1 MLGRS
6 NSLKI
11 TIIGAGYVGLVTGA
25 CLSEVGHEV
34 MCVEKLPSKLE
45 ILCRGMSPIYE
56 PGLNELLQKNINENR
71 LFFTDKIEEGI
82 KFSDVIFL
90 CVGTPQGED
99 GKADLSQVE
108 EAVRQIAENMDS
120 YKLIVEKS
128 TVPVNTH
135 KKIEKTVKR
144 YLRNKN
150 IDFDVASNPEFLRE
164 GSAVYDFMNP
174 DRIVVGVN
182 SDRAKEIMEE
192 IYKPFTDRGFPLIIT
207 KTTTAELIK
216 YASNSFLAMKISYI
230 NMVADLCEKV
240 GADIKEVAEG
250 MGYDKRIGKQFLNA
264 GIGYGGSCFPKDVK
278 AFIKIAEEYGL
289 NFSLLKDTDE
299 INKNR
304 RKQFI
309 RKIEEAIWI
318 VKNKNVAIW
327 GLAFKPN
334 TDDIR
339 EAPSIDIVNSLLNM
353 GANLKLY
360 DPQAREHFQ
369 ALFPEQ
375 DRLKYAY
382 DKYEAVKYADV
393 LVILTEWDEFK
404 EADLD
409 KVKSLMHTPIIVDGR
424 NIFDLKEMEEKGFEY
439 YSIGREPL
447 V

>member
-1 MLGRS
+1 MKL
-6 NSLKI
+6 
-11 TIIGAGYVGLVTGA
+11 TIIGAGYVGLVTA
-25 CLSEVGHEV
+25 TCLAEVGHEV
-34 MCVEKLPSKLE
+34 MCVEKISQKLE

-56 PGLNELLQKNINENR
+56 PGLNELLQKNIEEGR
-71 LFFTDKIEEGI
+71 LHFTDDIKEGVD
-82 KFSDVIFL
+82 FSDTIFL

-108 EAVRQIAENMDS
+108 EAVREIAKNMKG

-135 KKIEKTVKR
+135 KRIEQTMKR
-144 YLRNKN
+144 YLKDKS
-150 IDFDVASNPEFLRE
+150 IEFDVASNPEFLRE

-182 SDRAKEIMEE
+182 SERAKQIMEE
-192 IYKPFTDRGFPLIIT
+192 IYKPFTEKGFPLIIT
-207 KTTTAELIK
+207 TTTTAELIK

-278 AFIKIAEEYGL
+278 AFIKIAEEHGL
-289 NFSLLKDTDE
+289 DFGLLKETDK
-299 INKNR
+299 INIDR

-309 RKIEEAIWI
+309 KKVEDILWV
-318 VKNKNVAIW
+318 VKNKNIAVW

-339 EAPSIDIVNSLLNM
+339 EAPSIDIVNSLLQM
-353 GANLKLY
+353 GANLRLY
-360 DPQAREHFQ
+360 DPKAMEHFGF
-369 ALFPEQ
+369 LFPENE
-375 DRLKYAY
+375 RLKYAY
-382 DKYEAVKYADV
+382 DKYDALKYADA
-393 LVILTEWDEFK
+393 LLILTEWDEFK
-404 EADLD
+404 DVDFE
-409 KVKSLMHTPIIVDGR
+409 KIKKLMRIPIIIDGR
-424 NIFDLKEMEEKGFEY
+424 NIYEPEELKDKNIEY
-439 YSIGREPL
+439 YPIGRLP
-447 V
+447 VR